1 MKSGL
6 LSYYE
11 PDNTIQ
17 YNRSPTRTHT
27 LQSVFSSLNFE
38 RPLPNIEIVYSY
50 AGATGELIE
59 HIATCGKYQG
69 LIMAGTG
76 AGRFLVAEE
85 KALIIARE
93 SGLHIFWSSRV
104 GSGRCVGMHHYQ
116 KHKTNHG

>member
-76 AGRFLVAEE
+76 GGRFSVAA
-85 KALIIARE
+85 KNALIMARE
-93 SGLHIFWSSRV
+93 SGVHIVW
-104 GSGRCVGMHHYQ
+104 RCHFGYDWF
-116 KHKTNHG
+116 

>member
-69 LIMAGTG
+69 LIMAGTR
-76 AGRFLVAEE
+76 AGRSSVADENTP
-85 KALIIARE
+85 IMARKT
-93 SGLHIFWSSRV
+93 GLAFVLWSRV
-104 GSGRCVGMHHYQ
+104 R
-116 KHKTNHG
+116 

>member
-69 LIMAGTG
+69 LIMAGTR
-76 AGRFLVAEE
+76 AGRFFVGAENPLK
-85 KALIIARE
+85 KAQETGLPNV
-93 SGLHIFWSSRV
+93 SGNGV
-104 GSGRCVGMHHYQ
+104 GSC
-116 KHKTNHG
+116 